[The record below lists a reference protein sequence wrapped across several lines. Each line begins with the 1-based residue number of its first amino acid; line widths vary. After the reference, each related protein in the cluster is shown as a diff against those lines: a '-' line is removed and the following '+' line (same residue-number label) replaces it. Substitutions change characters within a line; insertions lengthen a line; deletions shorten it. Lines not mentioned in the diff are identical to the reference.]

1 MVGKVLKELRLGRG
15 YTLVQLEKKSG
26 VSYVQITRYENNKSM
41 PTGKTLKKLAD
52 ALEVTVGDITEK
64 NQEEVLI
71 KDEDLEE
78 KFKKVKNIVPENS
91 ASRLALS
98 RIFELMILEGNI
110 NEIMPKKVWMAILN
124 CPLPFFST
132 HYGISKLVLWF

>member
-1 MVGKVLKELRLGRG
+1 M
-15 YTLVQLEKKSG
+15 
-26 VSYVQITRYENNKSM
+26 VQITRYENNKSM

-110 NEIMPKKVWMAILN
+110 NEIMPKKV
-124 CPLPFFST
+124 
-132 HYGISKLVLWF
+132 

>member
-1 MVGKVLKELRLGRG
+1 MVGKKLKDLRQQKG
-15 YTLVQLEKKSG
+15 YTLVELEEKSK

-41 PTGKTLKKLAD
+41 PTSKTLKKLAD
-52 ALEVTVGDITEK
+52 ALEVKVDDITE
-64 NQEEVLI
+64 NEPNETII

-78 KFKKVKNIVPENS
+78 KFKRVKNAVPENS

-110 NEIMPKKVWMAILN
+110 NQILPKKA
-124 CPLPFFST
+124 
-132 HYGISKLVLWF
+132 